1 MVAALDI
8 LVSLLMLGAAVMALT
23 KMLQFVWQVLVVADQ
38 TLMVVLVLVVAT
50 LVKVVPLAVVRV
62 AAVVKPNLTIMV
74 EMVVVAAQHL
84 KDIAMADQ

>member
-62 AAVVKPNLTIMV
+62 AAVVRLNPTIMV
-74 EMVVVAAQHL
+74 EMVEVAAQHL